1 METLGNE
8 IKQQINNKY
17 CCEKCNYFTDRK
29 SNFDSHLMSSKHKKK
44 ANGKSNKQELSN
56 LFCCE
61 NCQKNFNSRSG
72 LWKHKKNCNAAS
84 VVDSNIGSFDK
95 DQLIMLLI
103 KQNADLIKETTEI
116 KNIMKEV
123 LNQGSDLL
131 SQGSILL
138 TKVPDSL

>member
-1 METLGNE
+1 METLDKSPKISKIFFCENCDYKCC
-8 IKQQINNKY
+8 KQSEYNKHILTN
-17 CCEKCNYFTDRK
+17 KHKILQDQ
-29 SNFDSHLMSSKHKKK
+29 SSKIAEKIYTCNCGKVYKHSSTLYAHKKK
-44 ANGKSNKQELSN
+44 
-56 LFCCE
+56 
-61 NCQKNFNSRSG
+61 
-72 LWKHKKNCNAAS
+72 CNTVS
-84 VVDSNIGSFDK
+84 VADSNAVSIDK